1 MSQIGDLL
9 GPYLVTLAHHR
20 RAPDMSSYV
29 GWRVKDDTADA
40 EPLQRKERR
49 S

>member
-1 MSQIGDLL
+1 MSRIGDLP

-20 RAPDMSSYV
+20 RAPEMSSHV
-29 GWRVKDDTADA
+29 GWRAKDDIADA
-40 EPLQRKERR
+40 EPVQRKERR